1 MARIAKAT
9 NKFYEEMFACV
20 EYNYS
25 RLLLKDDFEAE
36 WESFKKWAIKQYLI
50 KWDLQS
56 PLRTGTELWWRWWNI
71 QEEKEKK
78 DLEKRYQKKKIIC
91 DWCGEEKDKDQFHK
105 IYSKEVIGRRVRLWV
120 YTGTGICKSCFEAD
134 RAARKEIS
142 EEHKK
147 ELRRQWYQAH
157 KEEIAA
163 KQKANRA
170 ARNEANR
177 KYAKSHREQINQY
190 ISNRKQTDPLY
201 KLKCQVRQTVLM
213 SFKRTGN
220 VKSEK
225 CEAITGL
232 NADAL
237 VNYLLG
243 TYEEVYGVPWDKQS
257 AVHIDHIIPLATAKT
272 EEEVMRLCHYTNL
285 RLITARDNIKKGA
298 KLDYAIGKEVA
309 S

>member
-1 MARIAKAT
+1 
-9 NKFYEEMFACV
+9 MFCWA
-20 EYNYS
+20 ETLKEDY
-25 RLLLKDDFEAE
+25 LLTDEKEF
-36 WESFKKWAIKQYLI
+36 ESFKKWAVKRPIAWSAHSTARQLLSEWY
-50 KWDLQS
+50 
-56 PLRTGTELWWRWWNI
+56 GI
-71 QEEKEKK
+71 QKAKEEKELLKK
-78 DLEKRYQKKKIIC
+78 SRYKKTTYICTECGKRKKQ
-91 DWCGEEKDKDQFHK
+91 DQFHSRCYEWIHGK
-105 IYSKEVIGRRVRLWV
+105 YNTFTTA
-120 YTGTGICKSCFEAD
+120 YTGFGLCKDCHEEQMAE
-134 RAARKEIS
+134 RKRKS

-147 ELRRQWYQAH
+147 ELRRKWYQAH

-272 EEEVMRLCHYTNL
+272 EKEVMRLCHYTNL
-285 RLITARDNIKKGA
+285 RLITAQDNIKKGA
-298 KLDYAIGKEVA
+298 RLDYAIGKEVA